1 MFDAW
6 IYFSVTL
13 TYKPRLDIPMTRRPS
28 ARALS
33 RAEQAFLDVLPPA
46 VHPLVVAEPSEAF
59 VVAGHP
65 LRVAWVGEG
74 RLGDVKRLL
83 AREARPD
90 VVAGRHLSPG
100 ARDTLTRAGVSWV
113 DETGA
118 AEVALGTILVSRE
131 GRTAP
136 ADEQPPRWAPSTLA
150 VAEALLCGAEATVS
164 ATREATGLSTGSCTN
179 ALRALTELGLLEA
192 DAARG
197 RAAGRRVHD
206 PSALLGAYADA
217 AAALR
222 PAEQLQVGVMWR
234 DPVAGLADLGR
245 RWTEAGED
253 WCATG
258 AVAAAVVAPLLT
270 NVGGAEV
277 YVGAD
282 TLAGL
287 AAIAER
293 SGLKPI
299 EGGRL
304 TLRPAPSRGVLRFAT
319 EAGGLRVAP
328 WPRIYAD
335 LRTLGVRGEEAAEHL
350 MEVIDGRRS

>member
-1 MFDAW
+1 
-6 IYFSVTL
+6 
-13 TYKPRLDIPMTRRPS
+13 MTRHAS
-28 ARALS
+28 ARSLS

-46 VHPLVVAEPSEAF
+46 AHPLVVAESSEAF
-59 VVAGHP
+59 VVAGQA
-65 LRVAWVGEG
+65 LRIAWVGEG

-83 AREARPD
+83 AGDARPD
-90 VVAGRHLSPG
+90 VVAARHLSPG
-100 ARDTLTRAGVSWV
+100 ARDAATRAGVSWV

-131 GRTAP
+131 GRPVPVDA
-136 ADEQPPRWAPSTLA
+136 QPPRWAPSTLV

-164 ATREATGLSTGSCTN
+164 AVREATGLSTGSCANT
-179 ALRALTELGLLEA
+179 LRALTELGLLEA
-192 DAARG
+192 DAPRG
-197 RAAGRRVHD
+197 RAAGRRVLD
-206 PSALLGAYADA
+206 AGALLGAYADA

-222 PAEQLQVGVMWR
+222 PAEQLQVGVLWR

-245 RWTEAGED
+245 RWTEAGVD

-258 AVAAAVVAPLLT
+258 AVAAAVVAPLLK
-270 NVGGAEV
+270 NVGAAEV

-293 SGLKPI
+293 SGLRPI

-304 TLRPAPSRGVLRFAT
+304 MLRPAPSRGALRFAT
-319 EAGGLRVAP
+319 EAGELRVAP

-350 MEVIDGRRS
+350 WEVIDGRRG

>member
-1 MFDAW
+1 MIDAY

-13 TYKPRLDIPMTRRPS
+13 SYWSRLNIRMTRRPS
-28 ARALS
+28 ARTPS

-46 VHPLVVAEPSEAF
+46 AHPLVVAEPSEAF

-83 AREARPD
+83 AGEARPD
-90 VVAGRHLSPG
+90 IVAGRHLSPG

-118 AEVALGTILVSRE
+118 AEVVLGTILVSRE
-131 GRTAP
+131 GRTVPGNA
-136 ADEQPPRWAPSTLA
+136 QPPRWAPSTLA
-150 VAEALLCGAEATVS
+150 VAEGLLCGAEATVS
-164 ATREATGLSTGSCTN
+164 ATRGATALSTGSCTN

-192 DAARG
+192 DAQRG
-197 RAAGRRVHD
+197 CAAGRRVRD

-222 PAEQLQVGVMWR
+222 PVEQLQVGVMWR
-234 DPVAGLADLGR
+234 DPVAGLVDLGR
-245 RWTEAGED
+245 RWTETGLD

-258 AVAAAVVAPLLT
+258 AAAAAVVAPLLT

-287 AAIAER
+287 AAVAER

-304 TLRPAPSRGVLRFAT
+304 TLRPAPSRGVLRFTT
-319 EAGGLRVAP
+319 EAGGLRIAP

-350 MEVIDGRRS
+350 REVIDGRRS